1 MLEQIIRC
9 LNSYDHLAEEVFTK
23 AIGYGGTI
31 TGEHGDGIA
40 RTKYFEFMYG
50 SQIISIFQQ
59 I

>member
-1 MLEQIIRC
+1 M
-9 LNSYDHLAEEVFTK
+9 NSYDHLAEEVFTK